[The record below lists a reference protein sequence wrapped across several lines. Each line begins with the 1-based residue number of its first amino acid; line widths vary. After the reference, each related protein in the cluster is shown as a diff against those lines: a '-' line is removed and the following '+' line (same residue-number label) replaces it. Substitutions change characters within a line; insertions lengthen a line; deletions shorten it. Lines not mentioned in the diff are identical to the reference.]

1 MRITPKKNS
10 KVDNAGPAISLSG
23 NSYPLAALSDDDLD
37 DYAERLHAEIGHG
50 PFEIDGATHTRAEG
64 TSLEVLRAFGQAAR
78 EGAAM
83 RGFDSALAVVRRCAP
98 DLFIEGTPL
107 EIEGAQ
113 AADFLGRA
121 IPAVEVEGSR
131 LFRRRLPAYDWIWMI
146 RRLPLQPLLSAQWA
160 LTTRI
165 LMSGLA
171 CFRNELPAQIQ
182 PDGILRLRSR
192 HGRSLAFLFGFTD
205 VLSHLISARRW
216 AGKGGSV
223 VIDHRRRFIDVRG
236 TDDLRTRLSEYD
248 ARARLDGGWGSL
260 GIHIKDLSLAQP
272 TADVRGSGPIAIVRA
287 RARPAWLEDPERG
300 PVLHRYIERFIDLE
314 EVFSLLDRLE
324 PETTTELP
332 TEIGLLVPLLAAYGM
347 LIEEKFLNRTN
358 VMGMG
363 YSVHVGDFFSGH
375 STNLERI
382 CERAIA
388 WSRTKMQSLPLP
400 KNARDLLQGCI
411 DLVPS
416 VAPLKAGPVVFPLNV
431 NEGVVIDWYAA
442 SNRLL
447 ASLRYPSV
455 TGSAAN
461 IRANAFE
468 TTVRAAIRDTHCQP
482 APWLEE
488 LFGRHLKLRGSV
500 NPFGEID
507 AGATLPGGQI
517 HVLVSCKS
525 YQFTDAHERGD
536 YNAVRN
542 VSERLAKDAVS
553 ITQLAATLMA
563 NREGENY
570 SIPVDVVLI
579 PIVAT
584 PRLMYAA
591 NPICRHRWL
600 DNASGPRC
608 VSGINELL
616 DFLYGYLPD
625 DE

>member
-1 MRITPKKNS
+1 M
-10 KVDNAGPAISLSG
+10 
-23 NSYPLAALSDDDLD
+23 SDDNLD

-50 PFEIDGATHTRAEG
+50 PFEMDGAIHTRAEG
-64 TSLEVLRAFGQAAR
+64 TSLEVLRAFGEAAR
-78 EGAAM
+78 QGEAM
-83 RGFDSALAVVRRCAP
+83 RGFDAALAVVRRCAP
-98 DLFIEGTPL
+98 DLFIDGTAL
-107 EIEGAQ
+107 EIEGAP

-121 IPAVEVEGSR
+121 IPAVEIEGSR

-146 RRLPLQPLLSAQWA
+146 RRLPLQPLLTAQWA

-182 PDGILRLRSR
+182 PDGILRLVGR

-223 VIDHRRRFIDVRG
+223 VIDSRRRMIDVRG

-248 ARARLDGGWGSL
+248 ARVRLDGGWGSL

-272 TADVRGSGPIAIVRA
+272 TAAVRGSGPIVIVRA
-287 RARPAWLEDPERG
+287 RAQPAWIEDPERG
-300 PVLHRYIERFIDLE
+300 SVLHRYIERFIDLE

-324 PETTTELP
+324 PETTKELP

-347 LIEEKFLNRTN
+347 LIEEKLLNRTN

-363 YSVHVGDFFSGH
+363 YSVHTADFFSGH
-375 STNLERI
+375 STNLEHV

-400 KNARDLLQGCI
+400 KNARDLLHGCI

-431 NEGVVIDWYAA
+431 NGGVVIDWYAA

-461 IRANAFE
+461 IRADAFE
-468 TTVRAAIRDTHCQP
+468 TTARAAIGDTPCQP

-488 LFGRHLKLRGSV
+488 LFGRHLRLRGSV

-507 AGATLPGGQI
+507 AGATLPGGHI

-525 YQFTDAHERGD
+525 YQFTEEHERGD

-542 VSERLAKDAVS
+542 VSERLAKDTVS
-553 ITQLAATLMA
+553 ITQLAATLMT

-570 SIPVDVVLI
+570 SIPPDVVLI
-579 PIVAT
+579 PIVVT

-591 NPICRHRWL
+591 NPICHRRWL
-600 DNASGPRC
+600 DDASAPRC